1 MEWHVWDFPENIRI
15 YLADEFRLKLFNKL
29 KEICGSRYRLAK
41 ILKLH
46 PMTVKEYELAKSSE
60 GRDVFLSVSVLKKII
75 DILKKYECSSLI
87 AEIERHIEKIRMS
100 GKGLIVNHPRLPI
113 EESKELY
120 SFVAHMIGD
129 GCASR
134 GNVPY
139 YCSTNRELI
148 NSFKKDLQVF
158 GEFEPV
164 EYIRKDK
171 RGHETIYLRFPTVIS
186 NIVQHMLKVKF
197 TKPDKLPDCIFRAP
211 EECKVAFV
219 RAFFDDEGSVTC
231 GRIYFTQKSRNILEQ
246 LKLLLKSLNIET
258 SKIYH
263 KKKTNTHQF
272 IILASS
278 YEKFYSLIK
287 PHHNKKFKLLKE
299 LIEKRR
305 SKPVPIK
312 HKVLNLL
319 QKEYPLTA
327 DVIASKLNLNLKSV
341 IEALCSLHEEGKIAR
356 QFISS
361 RKPRLWYPK
370 V

>member
-1 MEWHVWDFPENIRI
+1 
-15 YLADEFRLKLFNKL
+15 
-29 KEICGSRYRLAK
+29 
-41 ILKLH
+41 
-46 PMTVKEYELAKSSE
+46 
-60 GRDVFLSVSVLKKII
+60 
-75 DILKKYECSSLI
+75 
-87 AEIERHIEKIRMS
+87 
-100 GKGLIVNHPRLPI
+100 
-113 EESKELY
+113 
-120 SFVAHMIGD
+120 
-129 GCASR
+129 
-134 GNVPY
+134 
-139 YCSTNRELI
+139 
-148 NSFKKDLQVF
+148 
-158 GEFEPV
+158 
-164 EYIRKDK
+164 
-171 RGHETIYLRFPTVIS
+171 LRFPTVIS
-186 NIVQHMLKVKF
+186 NIIQHILKVKF
-197 TKPDKLPDCIFRAP
+197 TKPDKIPDSIFGAP
-211 EECKVAFV
+211 DECKVAFV

-231 GRIYFTQKSRNILEQ
+231 GRIYFTQKSKNILEQ

-263 KKKTNTHQF
+263 KKKTNAHQF

-312 HKVLNLL
+312 HRVLNLL

-361 RKPRLWYPK
+361 RKPRLWYPR

>member
-1 MEWHVWDFPENIRI
+1 MEWHVWDFPDNIRI
-15 YLADEFRLKLFNKL
+15 YFADEFRLKLFNKL
-29 KEICGSRYRLAK
+29 KEMCGSRYRLAK

-46 PMTVKEYELAKSSE
+46 PMTIKEYELAKSSK
-60 GRDVFLSVSVLKKII
+60 GRDVFLPVSVLKKII
-75 DILKKYECSSLI
+75 DILKKYNRSSLI
-87 AEIERHIEKIRMS
+87 TEIEKHIEKIRMS

-113 EESKELY
+113 KESKEFY

-134 GNVPY
+134 GNIPY

-158 GEFEPV
+158 GEFELV
-164 EYIRKDK
+164 EYVRKDK
-171 RGHETIYLRFPTVIS
+171 TGRETIYLRFPTVIS
-186 NIVQHMLKVKF
+186 NIVQHILKINF
-197 TKPDKLPDCIFRAP
+197 TKPDKIPDYIFRATD
-211 EECKVAFV
+211 ECKVAFI

-231 GRIYFTQKSRNILEQ
+231 GRIYFTQKSKNILEQ

-263 KKKTNTHQF
+263 KKKTNAHQF

-287 PHHNKKFKLLKE
+287 PQHNNKSKLLKE
-299 LIEKRR
+299 LIEKRKP
-305 SKPVPIK
+305 KPVPIK

-319 QKEYPLTA
+319 RKEYPLTA
-327 DVIASKLNLNLKSV
+327 DAIASKLDLNFKSA
-341 IEALCSLHEEGKIAR
+341 IEALCSLHEEGKIAC